1 MARKAVLQGGK
12 RDEIINVAT
21 KQFFEKGY
29 EETSIRSILNDVG
42 GEVGMFYHYF
52 KSKDELF
59 QVVVERFFHQY
70 H

>member
-12 RDEIINVAT
+12 RDEIIKVAT
-21 KQFFEKGY
+21 KQFFENGY

-52 KSKDELF
+52 KSKD
-59 QVVVERFFHQY
+59 
-70 H
+70 